1 MDALERE
8 NSEQSELRKKL
19 DAAIDNA
26 KAVCEQL
33 QERTA
38 DAAKATDQT
47 IRDHPYEAIAVAF
60 GVGLLLGM
68 ISGRRR
74 SD

>member
-8 NSEQSELRKKL
+8 SNEQSELRKKL

-38 DAAKATDQT
+38 VAAKATDQT

-74 SD
+74 YD

>member
-38 DAAKATDQT
+38 SAAKATDQT
-47 IRDHPYEAIAVAF
+47 IRDHPYEALAVAF
-60 GVGLLLGM
+60 GVGLLIGM
-68 ISGRRR
+68 ITGRRR
-74 SD
+74 DD